1 MQSGKFLENQISL
14 NRDELVKEVAQIF
27 GFGRT
32 GTFVESVMLAGF
44 EKAVMRG
51 FARVEAERVYL
62 VE

>member
-1 MQSGKFLENQISL
+1 MENQISL

-27 GFGRT
+27 AFGRT